1 MKTRRVISIAAALLL
16 VSPAVQAQSDTF
28 SVSARAGM
36 IRTLWTQMGET
47 SVPLW
52 AFYPEIR
59 IGGILFVP
67 YLSWGASWGYWSDG
81 VEQALPVMDR
91 ITYSQSSHVVAVR
104 IGFHP
109 RILDSRVPIPISVFA
124 GAAEHF
130 IRYEYVGGNSLT
142 GEGGRNSTD
151 QSFTAFVGAG
161 LSFPVLS
168 YLKLEAEAQQF
179 IPFGGGE
186 MNQAYKNRRVFT
198 IGFSVSF

>member
-16 VSPAVQAQSDTF
+16 VSPAVQAQLKNF

-59 IGGILFVP
+59 IGGIFFVP
-67 YLSWGASWGYWSDG
+67 YLSWGVSWGYWSDG
-81 VEQALPVMDR
+81 IEKALPVMDMA
-91 ITYSQSSHVVAVR
+91 TYSQSSHVAAVR

-130 IRYEYVGGNSLT
+130 VTYEYIGGTSLT
-142 GEGGRNSTD
+142 GEGGRNSAD
-151 QSFTAFVGAG
+151 QSFSVFFGAG
-161 LSFPVLS
+161 FSFPVLS
-168 YLKLEAEAQQF
+168 IMKLEAEAQQF
-179 IPFGGGE
+179 IPFGSGE
-186 MNQAYKNRRVFT
+186 MNQAYKNRRVVT